1 MKRHLQ
7 DIYNAS
13 KETTF
18 QRFKSRVAT
27 PGKTNMLIPIKS
39 EASVTMKKPRVELTA
54 LFTDVAALTRE
65 KSQLKVYT
73 NHCYRV
79 NRHSKPVV
87 VEICP
92 SGSGFIEG

>member
-18 QRFKSRVAT
+18 QSFKSGMAT
-27 PGKTNMLIPIKS
+27 PGKTNMLVTVKS
-39 EASVTMKKPRVELTA
+39 EASVTMKKPRIELTA
-54 LFTDVAALTRE
+54 LLTDVAALTRE
-65 KSQLKVYT
+65 KSQFKVYT
-73 NHCYRV
+73 NHCYSV

-87 VEICP
+87 VEICL
-92 SGSGFIEG
+92 SDSGFVDG